1 MIIDF
6 NNNWSFSKE
15 GERAVP
21 VNLPHD
27 AMIIEKRDA
36 SCRNGVNSGYFP
48 GGKYLYEK
56 EFTVEEN
63 IIGKSIVLHFEGV
76 YQNCIIR
83 INDKQVFEHK
93 YGYTAFD
100 VDISEA
106 VAVGRN
112 NIKVFVDNSLEPNC
126 RWYSG
131 SGIYRPVQMIIRD
144 KEHIDTVHIK
154 TVSIDPAKIN
164 VDVELTSN
172 CKVDVDVEILDG
184 DKIVAKGKPGIIEVP
199 DAILWSEESP
209 KLYSCIVK
217 TTKDEKSVSFGIREL
232 KWSAKTGLTVNG
244 KEVLLRGGC
253 IHHDHGVLGACEFY
267 DAEERRIRIL
277 KENGFNAVRIAHNPA
292 SQITLDICDKLGMY
306 VMNETFDGWYIPK
319 TYHDY
324 SRWFEKEWQKDV
336 TAMVESSRNHPSVIM
351 YSVGNEV
358 SETASEKGALVC
370 KQLRDFVHELD
381 DTRPVTA
388 GINVLLNVYTNNG
401 MGVYKD
407 KGEYEAKPLP
417 KLEGYKEKKTGSAF
431 FNAMAQK
438 LGPLMFY
445 MSSGKKGDKASFGAA
460 QGLDIIGLNYA
471 ASRYDEDAKKYPD
484 RIMVGSET
492 MAADL
497 PYNWQ
502 HVKDLPQVVG
512 DFVWSAWDYLGEA
525 CIGDWTYHSYKGLPL
540 LAGQGMIDITGKPLA
555 SMYFM
560 QIVWGLRKEPF
571 IGVRPLNHA
580 KEAPSTGAWQFTNAI
595 DSWNWPGYEGTNATV
610 EVYADAA
617 KVRLSVNG
625 KVVGTKAIKKYKAIF
640 KVPYAQGIITAEALD
655 ESGNV
660 ISSHSLSS
668 GGQKNLITVTPEK
681 DAISAGS
688 QNICY
693 IPIEFTD
700 EKGMLKPFIEDD
712 IEIEVNGAATLAGF
726 GSALCKTDEV
736 FDKKVHRA
744 YRGRALAVLRAKEE
758 AGDVSVVVKAK
769 GMEPVEKIIHIV

>member
-154 TVSIDPAKIN
+154 TVSINPAKIN

-595 DSWNWPGYEGTNATV
+595 DSWNWLGYEGTNATV

-769 GMEPVEKIIHIV
+769 GMEPVEKIIHMV